1 MRVCF
6 YYYLDP
12 CLLYLYCF
20 DSLNYDSR
28 ILSFVFSCMLERGQF
43 SILFEVVFPFLKRE
57 WEAFESA
64 GDVSVEEVQLYKGKL
79 AADGHCFLCSSRQS

>member
-1 MRVCF
+1 MRLCF

-12 CLLYLYCF
+12 CLLYLYCS

-43 SILFEVVFPFLKRE
+43 SILFEAVFPFLKRE

-64 GDVSVEEVQLYKGKL
+64 GDGSVGEVQLCKGKL
-79 AADGHCFLCSSRQS
+79 AADGHCFLCSS